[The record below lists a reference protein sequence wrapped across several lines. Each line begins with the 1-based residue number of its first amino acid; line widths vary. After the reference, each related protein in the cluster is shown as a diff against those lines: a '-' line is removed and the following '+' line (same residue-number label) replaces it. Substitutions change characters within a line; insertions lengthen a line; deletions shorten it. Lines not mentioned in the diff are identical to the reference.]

1 MIELSQNIAN
11 YLESLYNK
19 EFVENYKKYIESYP
33 NQYIRIDPNT
43 DHNNLILRLQKY
55 GIELERAQLPFAYK
69 VIKGSDKVGKTL
81 EFTLG
86 MYYVQS
92 LSSMIPPFILNP
104 SENDITL
111 DLCAAPGSKT
121 TQLAELMNRRGTL
134 IANEVNQQR
143 VGSLNF
149 NVDKMNLSNIGV
161 MKQKGELISKT
172 FDNYFDK
179 ILVDAPCSALGIVQ
193 KKNEVS
199 NWWNLEQAEKIAE
212 VQFKLLVSAV
222 KAAKVGAEII
232 YSTCT
237 LTIEENEFV
246 LDKILKKYPV
256 EIEEFDLPLKH
267 VNGFTKFGEYENQNL
282 ALSKRIIPW
291 ENDSEGFFVAK
302 LRKTDS
308 TEPLEKTN
316 YSKSQRLFFSANHRN
331 IKPYLKQLHEY
342 FGIDE
347 TVLNQYKYIQNK
359 SDLLYVNSD
368 WLVEDSSYFLKL
380 GLKLGVIDRKDKLNI
395 HSDAARTFGKFATKN
410 KIILESKED
419 LTIYL
424 NGSIIKKIFDSIG
437 QKIVEFEEMIL
448 GSAVQTNEGL
458 KSQFPRNLRTN
469 EIILP

>member
-1 MIELSQNIAN
+1 MIELSKNIAD
-11 YLESLYNK
+11 YLESLYDRD
-19 EFVENYKKYIESYP
+19 FVENYRKYIESYP
-33 NQYIRIDPNT
+33 NQYIRIDPFS
-43 DHNNLILRLQKY
+43 DHQSLIERLKNY
-55 GIELERAQLPFAYK
+55 GIELEKTVLPFAYK
-69 VIKGSDKVGKTL
+69 VLKGSDKIGKTL

-86 MYYVQS
+86 LYYVQS
-92 LSSMIPPFILNP
+92 LSSMIPPHILNP
-104 SENDITL
+104 TYNDLTL

-121 TQLAELMNRRGTL
+121 TQLAELMERKGTL

-149 NVDKMNLSNIGV
+149 NVDKMNLSCIGV

-172 FDNYFDK
+172 FDNFFDK

-212 VQFKLLVSAV
+212 VQFKLLVSAI

-267 VNGFTKFGEYENQNL
+267 VPGFTKFGEFENPKL
-282 ALSKRIIPW
+282 ALAKRIIPW
-291 ENDSEGFFVAK
+291 DNDSEGFFVAK
-302 LRKTDS
+302 LRKINE
-308 TEPLEKTN
+308 TEPLVQSN
-316 YSKSQRLFFSANHRN
+316 YSKSHKIFFIHDHKF
-331 IKPYLKQLHEY
+331 IKPYLNQLHEY
-342 FGIDE
+342 FGIEKDI
-347 TVLNQYKYIQNK
+347 LARFKYIQSR
-359 SDLLYVNSD
+359 SDLQFVNKD
-368 WLVEDSSYFLKL
+368 WLVEENSYFIKL
-380 GLKLGVIDRKDKLNI
+380 GLKLGVIDRKDKLNL

-410 KIILESKED
+410 KIVIHSKED
-419 LTIYL
+419 LEIYL
-424 NGSIIKKIFDSIG
+424 NGSTIKKELDALG
-437 QKIVEFEEMIL
+437 QKIVEYEGMIL
-448 GSAVQTNEGL
+448 GSAVQTKEGL

-469 EIILP
+469 EILLK

>member
-55 GIELERAQLPFAYK
+55 GIELEQAQLPFAYK

-237 LTIEENEFV
+237 LTIEENEYV
-246 LDKILKKYPV
+246 LDKVLKKYPV

-368 WLVEDSSYFLKL
+368 WLVEDSSYFFKL

>member
-237 LTIEENEFV
+237 LTIEENEYV
-246 LDKILKKYPV
+246 LDKVLKKYPV

-308 TEPLEKTN
+308 TEPLEKTK

>member
-424 NGSIIKKIFDSIG
+424 NGSIIKKSFDSIG

-448 GSAVQTNEGL
+448 GSAVQTKEGL
-458 KSQFPRNLRTN
+458 KSQFPRNLR
-469 EIILP
+469 IKV

>member
-55 GIELERAQLPFAYK
+55 GIELEQAQLPFAYK

-237 LTIEENEFV
+237 LTIEENEYV
-246 LDKILKKYPV
+246 LDKVLKKYPV

-368 WLVEDSSYFLKL
+368 WLVEDSSYFFKL

-424 NGSIIKKIFDSIG
+424 NGSIIKKSFDSIG

>member
-308 TEPLEKTN
+308 TEPLEKTK

-424 NGSIIKKIFDSIG
+424 NGSIIKKSFDSIG

>member
-424 NGSIIKKIFDSIG
+424 NGSIIKKSFDSIG

>member
-33 NQYIRIDPNT
+33 NQYIIIDPNT
-43 DHNNLILRLQKY
+43 GHNNLILRLQKY

-237 LTIEENEFV
+237 LTIEENEYV
-246 LDKILKKYPV
+246 LDKVLKKYPV

-424 NGSIIKKIFDSIG
+424 NGSIIKKSFDSIG

>member
-55 GIELERAQLPFAYK
+55 GIELEQAQLPFAYK

-237 LTIEENEFV
+237 LTIEENEYV
-246 LDKILKKYPV
+246 LDKVLKKYPV

>member
-308 TEPLEKTN
+308 TEPLEKTK

>member
-55 GIELERAQLPFAYK
+55 GIELEQAQLPFAYK

-308 TEPLEKTN
+308 TEPLEKTK

-424 NGSIIKKIFDSIG
+424 NGSIIKKSFDSIG

>member
-55 GIELERAQLPFAYK
+55 GIELEQAQLPFAYK

-368 WLVEDSSYFLKL
+368 WLVEDSSYFFKL

>member
-237 LTIEENEFV
+237 LTIEENEYV
-246 LDKILKKYPV
+246 LDKVLKKYPV

-424 NGSIIKKIFDSIG
+424 NGSIIKKSFDSIG

>member
-92 LSSMIPPFILNP
+92 LSSMIPPLILNP

-424 NGSIIKKIFDSIG
+424 NGSIIKKSFDSIG

>member
-55 GIELERAQLPFAYK
+55 GIELEQAQLPFAYK

-424 NGSIIKKIFDSIG
+424 NGSIIKKSFDSIG